1 MAITFAIPGVK
12 MFSPLTY
19 VMEQLYSATKDF
31 IDFISDLTLDDIID
45 ALTSGGSQEQGG
57 SMPGPGQRVDPGVN
71 STQTQ
76 PRNPNSPQQQPGMN
90 QSRSANQNTT
100 QTGQGR
106 RPRRD
111 VTINVNGAG
120 ENTEGIV
127 TKIMNRL
134 QTEEQKNERFYRGNG
149 S

>member
-1 MAITFAIPGVK
+1 
-12 MFSPLTY
+12 
-19 VMEQLYSATKDF
+19 
-31 IDFISDLTLDDIID
+31 
-45 ALTSGGSQEQGG
+45 
-57 SMPGPGQRVDPGVN
+57 
-71 STQTQ
+71 
-76 PRNPNSPQQQPGMN
+76 MN